1 MLMGI
6 PGRLKYS
13 LALALFLCLSFT
25 AFGQQ
30 KSEPADSIVTLI
42 SSKVARLLEID
53 GVSYR
58 KVVGPAKFL
67 HNNTYLLCDTALWN
81 VETGIIDAVGNVK
94 IIQQE
99 TELQSEKM
107 IYHIND
113 DLAEFRGNIVQLKDK
128 DNNILRTKNLD
139 YNTKDSVAVFR
150 GGGSMRDKDGQIIES
165 QTGIY
170 ESKIKLFTF
179 NEDVNMFTDSI
190 FVKTSTL
197 RYESDRNLATFGYGT
212 DAWKEENMLSANAGW
227 YDRGR
232 EVFFFRNNVHVMS
245 DTQEGWSDSLY
256 FHRTTMNV
264 ELLGNAQV
272 TDTTRK
278 VSGLAGRMEYVDSL
292 SRITMRR
299 KPAVVAEIEE
309 SGAVDTVYFGADTLI
324 YYTKRKCDIDSS
336 YVDVALGRIKS
347 MDIDPVS
354 EFRRKA
360 AAEAAKKAEEEAKK
374 DPNRKPDVPKK
385 DISDGK
391 KTQEKNVHDEK
402 ADRKTAADSLAT
414 GIDFAMARDSLAAGD
429 SLMISDSLAV
439 SDSLK
444 AGVVQLEKKNLDTT
458 KIGFVRALSNVKIF
472 KKNMQIVCDSLEY
485 CDLDS
490 IARLFKSPVIWN
502 EVRQQ
507 YCADSIFAL
516 VRGNMMEKVS
526 LMSNAFVH
534 MQEDSLH
541 YDQIKGA
548 EMTAYFDKNSQLSR
562 FDALGGAA
570 ALFYLEEN
578 DVLATANKK
587 ESKMLSAIF
596 KDGEIHKVYYF
607 DAAKSDGYPVAQ
619 MTSDDQKLKGF
630 SWQPE
635 RRPVDRYAV
644 TPLKLR
650 MSERSY
656 YSDRPRARFVQTGI
670 YFPGYIDDIYV
681 QIEQRDSLRMVRDR
695 ERKIKERN
703 RMLREQFIA
712 DSIQVARLDSIA
724 VADSVAFADSLA
736 AVADSLALSDSLA
749 FADSLRSAAV
759 DDSLARIV
767 PTKQQLKEQ
776 ARKEKEARKA
786 ARKEAKEARWKLKD
800 QSDADKLKM
809 KEERKKAKERKR
821 KLKMLENAASEARKD
836 SLMLE
841 KYKEKFSRE
850 LEKTKD
856 SESGNKKKRMKPE
869 ILESSTETGSGENT
883 VHLENVQFD
892 AVMKRNDEE
901 KQE

>member
-1 MLMGI
+1 MGV
-6 PGRLKYS
+6 PGRLIYS
-13 LALALFLCLSFT
+13 LALFFCLSFS
-25 AFGQQ
+25 AFAQQ
-30 KSEPADSIVTLI
+30 KSEPADSVVTLI

-107 IYHIND
+107 IYHINS
-113 DLAEFRGNIVQLKDK
+113 DLAEFRGNVVQLKDK

-139 YNTKDSVAVFR
+139 YNTKDSIAVFR

-190 FVKTSTL
+190 FVKTTSL
-197 RYESDRNLATFGYGT
+197 KYESDKNLATFGYGT

-227 YDRGR
+227 YDRSR
-232 EVFFFRNNVHVMS
+232 EMFFFRKNVHVMS

-256 FHRTTMNV
+256 FHRNTMNV
-264 ELLGNAQV
+264 GVLGNAQV

-278 VSGLAGRMEYVDSL
+278 VSGLAGCMEYVDSL

-299 KPAVVAEIEE
+299 KPAVVAEVEE
-309 SGAVDTVYFGADTLI
+309 SGSVDTVYFGADTLV
-324 YYTKRKCDIDSS
+324 YYTRRMCDIDSS
-336 YVDVALGRIKS
+336 YIEVALGRIKS

-360 AAEAAKKAEEEAKK
+360 AAEAAKKAEEEAKN
-374 DPNRKPDVPKK
+374 DPNRRPDIPKK
-385 DISDGK
+385 DSSDSQ
-391 KTQEKNVHDEK
+391 KTEPKVQ
-402 ADRKTAADSLAT
+402 KTPSDSVSVADSIPASDTLSVK
-414 GIDFAMARDSLAAGD
+414 DSLSVSDSLFAETSFAVKDSLAAGVPE
-429 SLMISDSLAV
+429 A
-439 SDSLK
+439 
-444 AGVVQLEKKNLDTT
+444 EKEELDTT
-458 KIGFVRALSNVKIF
+458 KIGFVTALGNVKVF

-485 CDLDS
+485 CDIDS
-490 IARLFKSPVIWN
+490 IARLFKGPVIWN
-502 EVRQQ
+502 EIKQQ
-507 YCADSIFAL
+507 YCADSVYAL

-548 EMTAYFDKNSQLSR
+548 EMTAYFDENSQLSR

-578 DVLATANKK
+578 GVLATANKK

-619 MTSDDQKLKGF
+619 MTADDQKLKGF
-630 SWQPE
+630 AWQPE
-635 RRPVDRYAV
+635 RRPADRNAV

-650 MSERSY
+650 SPERKY
-656 YSDRPRARFVQTGI
+656 YSERPRARFVQTGL

-681 QIEQRDSLRMVRDR
+681 QIEQRDSLRRVRDR
-695 ERKIKERN
+695 ERQILERD
-703 RMLREQFIA
+703 RLRREQFIE

-724 VADSVAFADSLA
+724 IADSVAFADSLA
-736 AVADSLALSDSLA
+736 AAADSLALSDSLA

-759 DDSLARIV
+759 ADSLARIV
-767 PTKQQLKEQ
+767 PTKEQLKEQ
-776 ARKEKEARKA
+776 ARKERQAKKEARKA
-786 ARKEAKEARWKLKD
+786 EKEARWARKD
-800 QSDADKLKM
+800 QADADKV
-809 KEERKKAKERKR
+809 KAKEEKKKDKERRR
-821 KLKMLENAASEARKD
+821 KLKLLENAAAEARKD

-841 KYKEKFSRE
+841 KYKEKFAKE
-850 LEKTKD
+850 LEKEKASKSGKIKEDKLGKD
-856 SESGNKKKRMKPE
+856 FSRDFKANKESGTDQA
-869 ILESSTETGSGENT
+869 ESGRPGSAMT
-883 VHLENVQFD
+883 I
-892 AVMKRNDEE
+892 KDEE
-901 KQE
+901 TQG

>member
-1 MLMGI
+1 MGI

-13 LALALFLCLSFT
+13 LTLFFCLSFS
-25 AFGQQ
+25 AFAQQ
-30 KSEPADSIVTLI
+30 KSEPADSVVTLI

-107 IYHIND
+107 IYHINS
-113 DLAEFRGNIVQLKDK
+113 DLAEFRGNVVQLKDK

-139 YNTKDSVAVFR
+139 YNTKDSIAVFR

-179 NEDVNMFTDSI
+179 NDDVNMFTDSI
-190 FVKTSTL
+190 FVKTTSIK
-197 RYESDRNLATFGYGT
+197 YESDRNMATFGYGT
-212 DAWKEENMLSANAGW
+212 DAWKDENMLSANAGW
-227 YDRGR
+227 YDRSR
-232 EVFFFRNNVHVMS
+232 EMFFFRKNVHVMS

-256 FHRTTMNV
+256 FHRNTMNV

-278 VSGLAGRMEYVDSL
+278 VSGLAGCMEYVDSL
-292 SRITMRR
+292 SKITMRR
-299 KPAVVAEIEE
+299 KPAVVAEVEE
-309 SGAVDTVYFGADTLI
+309 SGAVDTVYFGADTLV
-324 YYTKRKCDIDSS
+324 YYTKRMCDIDSS
-336 YVDVALGRIKS
+336 YIEVALGRIRS

-360 AAEAAKKAEEEAKK
+360 AEEAAKKAEEEARN

-385 DISDGK
+385 NSSSDK
-391 KTQEKNVHDEK
+391 KGQNGDAESQK
-402 ADRKTAADSLAT
+402 APSDSVSVADTLSAESSFAAK
-414 GIDFAMARDSLAAGD
+414 
-429 SLMISDSLAV
+429 DSLAV
-439 SDSLK
+439 SANDIK
-444 AGVVQLEKKNLDTT
+444 EEKLDTT
-458 KIGFVRALSNVKIF
+458 KIGFVTALGNVKVF

-485 CDLDS
+485 CDIDS

-502 EVRQQ
+502 EVKQQ
-507 YCADSIFAL
+507 YCADSVFAL

-548 EMTAYFDKNSQLSR
+548 EMTAYFDENSQLSR

-578 DVLATANKK
+578 GVLATANKK

-596 KDGEIHKVYYF
+596 KEGEIHKVYYF

-619 MTSDDQKLKGF
+619 MSADDQKLKGF
-630 SWQPE
+630 AWQPE
-635 RRPVDRYAV
+635 RRPADRNAV

-650 MSERSY
+650 SPERKY
-656 YSDRPRARFVQTGI
+656 YSDRPRARFVQTGL

-681 QIEQRDSLRMVRDR
+681 QIEQRDSLRRVRDR
-695 ERKIKERN
+695 ERQILERD
-703 RMLREQFIA
+703 RLRREQFIE

-736 AVADSLALSDSLA
+736 TVADSVALSDSLA

-759 DDSLARIV
+759 ADSLSSIV
-767 PTKQQLKEQ
+767 LTRQQLKEQ
-776 ARKEKEARKA
+776 ARKERQARKEARKA
-786 ARKEAKEARWKLKD
+786 EKEARWARKD
-800 QSDADKLKM
+800 QADADKIKA
-809 KEERKKAKERKR
+809 KEERKKDKERRR
-821 KLKMLENAASEARKD
+821 KLKMLENAAAEARKD

-841 KYKEKFSRE
+841 KYKERFAKEIEKEKISKSRKVKDGKFSKD
-850 LEKTKD
+850 LSLNPKANEKSGTGQT
-856 SESGNKKKRMKPE
+856 ESNRLAPAITIK
-869 ILESSTETGSGENT
+869 
-883 VHLENVQFD
+883 
-892 AVMKRNDEE
+892 DEE